1 MAPSLYEGFGLTI
14 LEAMA
19 CGTPV
24 ITANINAMP
33 EVAGDAALLVAPT
46 NIEEMAQA
54 VQKLYNQPNLV
65 RALVNKGLERVKDF
79 TWEKTAEQVAQV
91 YEQVLP

>member
-1 MAPSLYEGFGLTI
+1 
-14 LEAMA
+14 
-19 CGTPV
+19 
-24 ITANINAMP
+24 MP